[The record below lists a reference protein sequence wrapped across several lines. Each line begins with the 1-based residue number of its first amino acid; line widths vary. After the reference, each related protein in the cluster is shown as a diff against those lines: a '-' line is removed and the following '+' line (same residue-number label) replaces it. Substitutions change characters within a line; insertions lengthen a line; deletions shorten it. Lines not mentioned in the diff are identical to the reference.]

1 LVLEKRVPLSLTTRW
16 SGDIPIV
23 VCRGRI
29 VEGPESVALREHL
42 EKELAQQSLLV
53 LDLTSV
59 DFIDSSGL
67 GLLVRFAMRVGKEG
81 GELKLCGVAPRIQTT
96 LKTTKVNTVLKAYPS
111 EAEAIAAFSVKPQ
124 PRKSAPRKA
133 DILCVTSS
141 TDLLAY
147 LGHLLQQAGYAVST
161 TNTLAEAANM
171 LAAARPRLLL
181 IDAALSGSISG
192 DPALRDQFNA
202 LIDGVAIVEL
212 PADYSTSDAGTAAR
226 LLVRH
231 LRSVLSANQS
241 GTPAES

>member
-1 LVLEKRVPLSLTTRW
+1 MTTRW

-23 VCRGRI
+23 ACRGRI

-42 EKELAQQSLLV
+42 DKELAQQPVLV
-53 LDLTSV
+53 LDLGGV

-67 GLLVRFAMRVGKEG
+67 GLLVRFAMRVMKEG

-96 LKTTKVNTVLKAYPS
+96 LKTTKVNTVLKAYSS
-111 EAEAIAAFSVKPQ
+111 EAEAIANFRVQ
-124 PRKSAPRKA
+124 PRPRKQAPPKA
-133 DILCVTSS
+133 DILCVASS
-141 TDLLAY
+141 KDLLAY

-161 TNTLAEAANM
+161 IDTLAGAATM
-171 LAAARPRLLL
+171 LAASRPRLLL
-181 IDAALSGSISG
+181 IDSSLSASISS
-192 DPALRDQFNA
+192 DPTLRDQFNA

-231 LRSVLSANQS
+231 LSSVLSQS
-241 GTPAES
+241 ESASEP

>member
-1 LVLEKRVPLSLTTRW
+1 MPLSLTTRW

-23 VCRGRI
+23 GCRGRI

-42 EKELAQQSLLV
+42 EKELAQQSVLV
-53 LDLTSV
+53 LDLGGV

-67 GLLVRFAMRVGKEG
+67 GLLVKFAMRVMKDG

-96 LKTTKVNTVLKAYPS
+96 LKTTKVNTVLKSYAS
-111 EAEAIAAFSVKPQ
+111 EAEALASFSVKPK
-124 PRKSAPRKA
+124 PRKQAPPKA
-133 DILCVTSS
+133 DILCVASS

-161 TNTLAEAANM
+161 IDTLAGAATM
-171 LAAARPRLLL
+171 LAASRPRLLL
-181 IDAALSGSISG
+181 IDSTLSASISG
-192 DPALRDQFNA
+192 DPTLRDRFNA
-202 LIDGVAIVEL
+202 LIDGVSIVEL

-231 LRSVLSANQS
+231 LRSVLS
-241 GTPAES
+241 GTAAES